1 MDFSNDE
8 LNLLCIYNTGS
19 RKETLDELASMR
31 KYLDPDEAELMALT
45 DSVIE
50 KLKKFTDEE
59 FDKLDLVPDF
69 DEE

>member
-8 LNLLCIYNTGS
+8 LNLLCIYNAGS
-19 RKETLDELASMR
+19 RKETLEELASMR
-31 KYLDPDEAELMALT
+31 KYLAPDEAELTDLT

-50 KLKKFTDEE
+50 KLKKITDEE
-59 FDKLDLVPDF
+59 YDKLDLVPDF